1 MKAKLLRKLRNE
13 GKDCI
18 EIHKVVYTNGI
29 ATGISIAYNRCD
41 KYLSDIWSFG
51 MTKER
56 LLELTAQAYIEHE
69 IDNIRNK
76 YKKYSR
82 KYKLAKQ

>member
-1 MKAKLLRKLRNE
+1 
-13 GKDCI
+13 
-18 EIHKVVYTNGI
+18 
-29 ATGISIAYNRCD
+29 
-41 KYLSDIWSFG
+41 